1 MRDMRYSWGVIILAL
16 GAGLNFLD
24 AYFSGN
30 LPGISPD
37 ASDQNN
43 KLSLVNRFQ
52 RSAGEPGMRLGTM
65 MALLGSGILLT
76 SWLIGR
82 KR

>member
-1 MRDMRYSWGVIILAL
+1 MRDKRFMVGVAVLAV
-16 GAGLNFLD
+16 GIGLNFLD

-30 LPGISPD
+30 LSFSPD

-43 KLSLVNRFQ
+43 KVSTLNRFQ
-52 RSAGEPGMRLGTM
+52 RAPGEAGMTLGT
-65 MALLGSGILLT
+65 ILAAVGGVILVFA
-76 SWLIGR
+76 WLIGR

>member
-1 MRDMRYSWGVIILAL
+1 MKATYGMAVAILAID
-16 GAGLNFLD
+16 GGLNFLD

-30 LPGISPD
+30 LSFSPA

-43 KLSLVNRFQ
+43 KVSVFN
-52 RSAGEPGMRLGTM
+52 RLGASVGASKITVGT
-65 MALLGSGILLT
+65 ALA
-76 SWLIGR
+76 LIGAGLLVMTWLR

>member
-1 MRDMRYSWGVIILAL
+1 MKATYGMAVAILAI
-16 GAGLNFLD
+16 GGGLNFLD

-30 LPGISPD
+30 LSFSPD

-43 KLSLVNRFQ
+43 KVSVFN
-52 RSAGEPGMRLGTM
+52 RLGAPVGVSKITVGT
-65 MALLGSGILLT
+65 ALA
-76 SWLIGR
+76 LIGAGLLVMTWLR